1 MYALCFEPVRQ
12 WMGGEKTP
20 QIDQN
25 GPVTRSS
32 LRPNERR
39 QQNRIYTMKKMIS
52 AAVLSLVL
60 AGPAFSQEAKP
71 AMPAGAAPAVTAPAA
86 APTAATAA
94 PATKPATAAPVAAPV
109 AAPAAAAAPA
119 APTAVGKAVEAV
131 KSAVA
136 PAVAAPGAA
145 PPAKAAAPAAAKKLI
160 NINTATAAELDA
172 LPQIGEARTKAIIAG
187 RPYKSVDELAT
198 KAKLPANAID
208 AIKGLVGVK

>member
-94 PATKPATAAPVAAPV
+94 PATKPATAAPVAAP
-109 AAPAAAAAPA
+109 AAAAVPSAPS
-119 APTAVGKAVEAV
+119 AVGKAVEAV

-136 PAVAAPGAA
+136 PAVAAPAA
-145 PPAKAAAPAAAKKLI
+145 ATPAKAAAPAAAKKLI

>member
-1 MYALCFEPVRQ
+1 
-12 WMGGEKTP
+12 
-20 QIDQN
+20 
-25 GPVTRSS
+25 
-32 LRPNERR
+32 
-39 QQNRIYTMKKMIS
+39 MKKLIS

-60 AGPAFSQEAKP
+60 ASPAFAQEAKP
-71 AMPAGAAPAVTAPAA
+71 AMPAAAAPAVVAPAAPPAA
-86 APTAATAA
+86 APS
-94 PATKPATAAPVAAPV
+94 V
-109 AAPAAAAAPA
+109 
-119 APTAVGKAVEAV
+119 VGKAVEAV

-136 PAVAAPGAA
+136 PAATTPGTPSVAGKAVEAVKSAVMPAA
-145 PPAKAAAPAAAKKLI
+145 AVPAAATPAKAAAPAAAKKLV